1 MTAKSDQPAATV
13 FLAAGRETKTPK
25 EKATNT
31 TWRRANFK
39 LRVDQNQNRATVST
53 PAEEVAEKFF
63 RVTKIMIEGTEQ
75 LVELYGPAPDD
86 AVKGVIQGVPK
97 RLTIQ
102 EIKENILQDGFEIYT
117 ARRIGND
124 STTVLL
130 TFSWPKVPHCI
141 WLYGWIIGAPCTR
154 RPGPSVGYAT
164 KWVTVAL
171 PAHSQEHEL
180 ATCAA

>member
-1 MTAKSDQPAATV
+1 M
-13 FLAAGRETKTPK
+13 
-25 EKATNT
+25 
-31 TWRRANFK
+31 
-39 LRVDQNQNRATVST
+39 
-53 PAEEVAEKFF
+53 AEKLF
-63 RVTKIMIEGTEQ
+63 RVTKIMIEGTEH
-75 LVELYGPAPDD
+75 LVELYGLAPDD

-117 ARRIGND
+117 ARRMGND

-130 TFSWPKVPHCI
+130 TFSGPKVPHYI
-141 WLYGWIIGAPCTR
+141 WLYGAEYRCTLHKKTVASAR
-154 RPGPSVGYAT
+154 YAT

-180 ATCAA
+180 ATGAAYETRPQTTPARPSACCAGEITSRVPRVAQNDT